1 MVRPRLVLGLL
12 AAAAG
17 AAGSAPADG
26 TPDYPWRDRPDPETS
41 IARRIAVPGGAE
53 RVPAAPGS
61 FAAWLRGLPLRPG
74 RPAVRLFDGR
84 EKANQE
90 VHAAVLDLDT
100 GDRDLQQCAD
110 AVIRLRAEYL
120 FSRGA
125 PDAIHFDFTSGD
137 RANYTMWREG
147 YRPVVSGNRV
157 TWMKSAAPDASY
169 RAFRA
174 YLEKVFQYAGTRSL
188 AREMAAV
195 PDPASARIGDVFIQ
209 GGSPGHAVLVVDAA
223 AERGTGRTLLLLA
236 QGYMPAQDVHVLRNP
251 SDGALSPW
259 YAAGAG
265 QSLRTPEWTFR
276 WTDLRRFEGEA
287 P

>member
-1 MVRPRLVLGLL
+1 LVLGLL
-12 AAAAG
+12 AATAGTAG
-17 AAGSAPADG
+17 AAPAEG
-26 TPDYPWRDRPDPETS
+26 PPGYPWRDRADPDAS
-41 IARRIAVPGGAE
+41 IGRRIAAPPGTE

-61 FAAWLRGLPLRPG
+61 FAAWLRGLPLKTG
-74 RPAVRLFDGR
+74 RPPVLLFDGR

-90 VHAAVLDLDT
+90 AHAAVVDLDT

-137 RANYTMWREG
+137 RADYTMWRDG
-147 YRPVVSGNRV
+147 YRPAVSGNRV
-157 TWMKSAAPDASY
+157 TWTRTAAPDASY

-188 AREMAAV
+188 ARELAAV
-195 PDPASARIGDVFIQ
+195 SDPATARIGDVFIQ
-209 GGSPGHAVLVVDAA
+209 GGSPGHAVLVVDAT

-251 SDGALSPW
+251 SDGARSPW
-259 YAAGAG
+259 YAAGTG
-265 QSLRTPEWTFR
+265 ETLRTPEWTFR
-276 WTDLRRFEGEA
+276 WTDLRRFQGED

>member
-1 MVRPRLVLGLL
+1 MMSLFQALGVL
-12 AAAAG
+12 AVSAG
-17 AAGSAPADG
+17 AAGGAPADG
-26 TPDYPWRDRPDPETS
+26 TLSYPWRDRTDPDAS
-41 IARRIAVPGGAE
+41 IERRIAAPAGAA

-61 FAAWLRGLPLRPG
+61 FATWLRGLPLKPG
-74 RPAVRLFDGR
+74 RPPVLLFDGR

-90 VHAAVLDLDT
+90 AHAAVVDLDT

-125 PDAIHFDFTSGD
+125 LDAIHFDFTSGD
-137 RANYTMWREG
+137 RASYTMWRDG

-157 TWMKSAAPDASY
+157 TWMRSAAADASY

-188 AREMAAV
+188 ARELAAV
-195 PDPASARIGDVFIQ
+195 PDPADVRTGDVFVQ

-223 AERGTGRTLLLLA
+223 AERGTGRTLFLLA

-251 SDGALSPW
+251 TDGALSPW
-259 YAAGAG
+259 YAADGG
-265 QSLRTPEWTFR
+265 ETLRTPEWTFR
-276 WTDLRRFEGEA
+276 RGDQRRFEGDA